1 MPLISRD
8 STFTMLFFTVHVGP
22 ATLLV
27 GGGLGAHDTYRH
39 GGKGKICFI
48 SSYFSNY
55 KPKRVAKKN
64 NYRRLRAALLK
75 LKPAKQCCGARAEE
89 PKLNCLPEPEPKLRI
104 TAPDPDP
111 YHFNQRLQEI
121 V

>member
-1 MPLISRD
+1 MSLISRD
-8 STFTMLFFTVHVGP
+8 SIFTMLFFTVHVGP

-55 KPKRVAKKN
+55 EPRVSEKKHFS
-64 NYRRLRAALLK
+64 
-75 LKPAKQCCGARAEE
+75 QTSFAELE
-89 PKLNCLPEPEPKLRI
+89 PRSRN
-104 TAPDPDP
+104 
-111 YHFNQRLQEI
+111 
-121 V
+121 